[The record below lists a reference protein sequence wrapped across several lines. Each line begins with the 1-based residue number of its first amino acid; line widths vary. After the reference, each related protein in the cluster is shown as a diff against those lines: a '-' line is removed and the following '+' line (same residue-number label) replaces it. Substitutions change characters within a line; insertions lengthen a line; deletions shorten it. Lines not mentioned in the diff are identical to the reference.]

1 MRLYASPWESGKPAP
16 SLQAKY
22 VYGTVPVEA
31 DGSAYFT
38 APAERPIYFQA
49 LDDQHNEV
57 QRMRS
62 YIHLQ
67 PGERLSCVGCH
78 EPRNSAPNSGPAD
91 SPLALRRAPQRDH
104 TASFSAPGRFHM
116 PGWSS
121 RCWTAGAEN
130 ATQPKRQPAASICQA
145 AGTLEACRPRS
156 RPWSGRGPIRP
167 EPRWSTSSTTGG
179 ASVGP
184 CPAAQPLRFGTA
196 VSRLVEVID
205 SQHSG
210 VELTAAQ
217 RSGCGCARRAA
228 DRHHLD
234 RPELPAVGQL
244 HARAEL
250 GRNLKPIRDQCPI

>member
-91 SPLALRRAPQRDH
+91 SPLALRRAPSEITPPPFGAGPFSYARLVQPVLDRRCGECHTTETPAGGVDLSSRRD
-104 TASFSAPGRFHM
+104 TRGVPASF
-116 PGWSS
+116 
-121 RCWTAGAEN
+121 
-130 ATQPKRQPAASICQA
+130 AT
-145 AGTLEACRPRS
+145 LVRPRTD
-156 RPWSGRGPIRP
+156 P
-167 EPRWSTSSTTGG
+167 PRAPLVHFFDNWWGISWT
-179 ASVGP
+179 V
-184 CPAAQPLRFGTA
+184 PAAQPLRFGTA

-217 RSGCGCARRAA
+217 RERMRLTPGERRIVTTWI
-228 DRHHLD
+228 DLNCPLWD
-234 RPELPAVGQL
+234 SYTP
-244 HARAEL
+244 
-250 GRNLKPIRDQCPI
+250 GRNLAGT